1 MDTNKSMEKHYDKDT
16 MAAPVMNKAKIRI
29 VFILMIMA
37 GWYAEL
43 LDVRG
48 AFLHGEFEKG
58 MKLYMEVPDGF
69 KSFYPI
75 DCFYGCYR

>member
-1 MDTNKSMEKHYDKDT
+1 M
-16 MAAPVMNKAKIRI
+16 IWI

-48 AFLHGEFEKG
+48 AFLHGEFEEG
-58 MKLYMEVPDGF
+58 THVF
-69 KSFYPI
+69 
-75 DCFYGCYR
+75 